1 MSSTATTDTITE
13 SADSAERE
21 ATTMTFHDFSQAQA
35 FATGRESSNFDYV
48 VDYPW
53 NDQPDKAA
61 IWYIA
66 RPNSGCVS
74 GYFGDLNHVKKLIR
88 QGFFDG
94 NLTPLG
100 NALIEG
106 VIW

>member
-1 MSSTATTDTITE
+1 
-13 SADSAERE
+13 
-21 ATTMTFHDFSQAQA
+21 MTFHDLSQAQT
-35 FATGRESSNFDYV
+35 FAIGSKSSNFDYV